1 MCTFGAG
8 AAQEEVAWMSMVP
21 GLQLDSYS
29 VGSAVVVRPVG
40 VLTTDTSLWL
50 RDELLTCAA
59 EQPPVLVVDLDGMRA
74 AEASV
79 LTVFLTVSNHISDWP
94 GVPLALVAA
103 HQPLRILLH
112 TSSVHRFVPI
122 YYCVTDALDAAPH
135 RRQRKVQLACDLA
148 SVRLARGI
156 AERTCH
162 EWELPEMVTDAVLV
176 ASELTENMIRHA
188 RSDGWLHL
196 QLRGNLLTIAVAD
209 ADSSP
214 PLLRLPHERRDGGRG
229 LVLVAALSR
238 TWGTAPRC
246 LGGSPGGKVVWA
258 VLAVAQVGAPK
269 IGVGS
274 C

>member
-1 MCTFGAG
+1 
-8 AAQEEVAWMSMVP
+8 MSMVP
-21 GLQLDSYS
+21 GLRLDSYS
-29 VGSAVVVRPVG
+29 VGGAVVVRPVG
-40 VLTTDTSLWL
+40 MLTADTSLWL

-59 EQPPVLVVDLDGMRA
+59 EQPRVLVVDLDGMRA

-79 LTVFLTVSNHISDWP
+79 LMVFAMVSNHISDWP

-103 HQPLRILLH
+103 RQPLRTVLH

-122 YYCVTDALDAAPH
+122 YRSVTDAFDAAPH
-135 RRQRKVQLACDLA
+135 CRQRKVQLACDLA
-148 SVRLARGI
+148 SVRLAREI

-162 EWELPEMVTDAVLV
+162 EWELPGMVNDAVLV

-188 RSDGWLHL
+188 CSDGGLFL
-196 QLRGNLLTIAVAD
+196 QLRDHLLTIAVAD
-209 ADSSP
+209 ADSRP
-214 PLLRLPHERRDGGRG
+214 PLLRLPHERQDGGRG

-238 TWGTAPRC
+238 TWGTAPRR

-258 VLAVAQVGAPK
+258 VLAVAPVGAPVGAPK